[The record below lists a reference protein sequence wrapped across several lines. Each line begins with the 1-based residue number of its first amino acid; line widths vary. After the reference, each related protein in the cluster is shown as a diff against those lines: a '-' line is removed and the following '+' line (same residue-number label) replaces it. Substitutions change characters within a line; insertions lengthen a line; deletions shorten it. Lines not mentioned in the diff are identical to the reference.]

1 MTPIRGRY
9 APSPTGL
16 LHLGNARTALVAWL
30 SARAARGSFIL
41 RVEDIDAPRV
51 QPGAEQDIL
60 ETLRWLGIDW
70 DEGPD
75 VSGPHAPYRQSERT
89 EMYEEAL
96 SRLHDS
102 GHLFPCHLSRKDLQE
117 IASAPHAAASPYPPE
132 LRPASVE
139 PGWFERFAGDGMGHA
154 SIRFRVQPGEEVFRD
169 RVHGQMNQNVAEET
183 GDFVLKRRDG
193 VFAYQLAVVVD
204 DLAMGITEIVRG
216 DDLLHA
222 TGRQI
227 QLIRALGG
235 APPTYMHVPLLLG
248 DSGEK
253 LCKRDSALTLQA
265 LRTRGITAEDIIGSL
280 AWSLGLQGKPVPCRP
295 ADLIQGFDPSRIIRR
310 PFTVRSA
317 DIPFGD
323 TG

>member
-1 MTPIRGRY
+1 MTPVRGRY

-16 LHLGNARTALVAWL
+16 LHLGNVRTALVAWL

-41 RVEDIDAPRV
+41 RVEDIDAPRI
-51 QPGAEQDIL
+51 QPGAEEDIL

-75 VSGPHAPYRQSERT
+75 VSGPHAPYRQSART

-102 GHLFPCHLSRKDLQE
+102 DHLFPCHLSRKDLQE
-117 IASAPHAAASPYPPE
+117 IASAPHSAASPYPPE
-132 LRPASVE
+132 LRPDSVE
-139 PGWFERFAGDGMGHA
+139 PDWFERFENDGMGHA
-154 SIRFRVQPGEEVFRD
+154 AIRFRVQSGEEVFRD
-169 RVHGQMNQNVAEET
+169 RVHGQVNQNVAEET

-235 APPTYMHVPLLLG
+235 NPPTYMHVPLLLS
-248 DSGEK
+248 DAGEK

-265 LRTRGITAEDIIGSL
+265 LRTRGITADAIIGSL
-280 AWSLGLQGKPVPCRP
+280 AWSLGLQGEPAPCRP
-295 ADLIQGFDPSRIIRR
+295 ADLIPGFDPARIIRR